1 MHAEFRKLF
10 RKGPPRRGTV
20 DRFVAKHTFPLVE
33 DSNVTFVYRGHAQEV
48 FLRRWIHGVS
58 GAQPLQQMAGSDLWA
73 VTMEVEADARFEYKF
88 EVVNHGN
95 RQLVLDALNP
105 VLANDPFGANSVCQ
119 GYRYT
124 RPEWSLEDAAARRG
138 RYERLDIDSK
148 AFGEHRRVDV
158 YLPARYRETTRYPVL
173 ICHDG
178 HDYLRYAA
186 LGTVLDNLVHRLEI
200 DEVIVALTTSPN
212 RLGEYAGDDR
222 HAAFVGEE
230 LLPALTER
238 YPLIDDARARGLM
251 GASFGGVASLHAAW
265 RNPGVFGR
273 LLLQSGSFAFSDIGE
288 HQRGPTFDPV
298 VKFVNAFRKDPGTP
312 AQRVYLSCGVYESLI
327 YENRSMAPLLQ
338 RHGMQVMFEEARDAH
353 NWENWRDR
361 QRRALAY
368 LFPGPLYF
376 VYE

>member
-10 RKGPPRRGTV
+10 RKGPPSSAAV
-20 DRFVAKHTFPLVE
+20 DHFIGEHKFPLVAGK
-33 DSNVTFVYRGHAQEV
+33 DVTFVFRGHAHEV
-48 FLRRWIHGVS
+48 YLRRWIHGVS

-73 VTMEVEADARFEYKF
+73 VTMEVEPDARFEYKF
-88 EVVNHGN
+88 EVIHSGH

-119 GYRYT
+119 GYSYT
-124 RPEWSLEDAAARRG
+124 RPEWSVEDASARRG
-138 RYERLDIDSK
+138 RYDRLDIQSA
-148 AFGEHRRVDV
+148 AFGEQRQVDV
-158 YLPARYRETTRYPVL
+158 YLPARYRETTSYPVL

-186 LGTVLDNLVHRLEI
+186 LGTVLDNLIHRLEI
-200 DEVIVALTTSPN
+200 GEVIVALTTSPD
-212 RLGEYAGDDR
+212 RLTEYAGDDR

-230 LLPALTER
+230 VLPALAER
-238 YPLIDDARARGLM
+238 YPLIDDPRARGLM
-251 GASFGGVASLHAAW
+251 GASFGGVASLHTAW
-265 RNPGVFGR
+265 RNPGLFGR
-273 LLLQSGSFAFSDIGE
+273 LLLQSGSFAFSDIGD

-298 VKFVNAFRKDPGTP
+298 VKFVNAFRREPGTLT
-312 AQRVYLSCGVYESLI
+312 QRAYLSCGVYESLI
-327 YENRSMAPLLQ
+327 YENRSMVPLLQ
-338 RHGMQVMFEEARDAH
+338 RHGIQVMFEEARDAH